1 MGSLAGLSPRPAVTS
16 AFKHSIFTIDIQQ
29 DTREDFNETTR
40 KFFRVFVQNANATA
54 FGQRVD
60 WKLSDDSYVSV
71 NIRCTQPLHAR
82 EVVVAKTG
90 FASNRKKT
98 KDSESSTASGPTGNT
113 SRLARKPVAL
123 ISSFHSALPGLN
135 VEQWA
140 VWSNRSLARRDLS
153 LVTVVET
160 VSSLASP
167 TDGSES
173 DNHSDR
179 SCGSC
184 TTPPERV
191 STLGEV
197 RLGFTHVRLDVKQL
211 DRHRG
216 RHHRLAV

>member
-1 MGSLAGLSPRPAVTS
+1 MKRPGNSSESSSRIPTSPPLDNVSIGNSRTIATS
-16 AFKHSIFTIDIQQ
+16 
-29 DTREDFNETTR
+29 
-40 KFFRVFVQNANATA
+40 VF
-54 FGQRVD
+54 
-60 WKLSDDSYVSV
+60 
-71 NIRCTQPLHAR
+71 NIRCMQPRHAR

-216 RHHRLAV
+216 RHHRLAVQTFKLEII